1 MTRDLSI
8 LTFKKAFQ
16 TGQAFASKNSPL
28 AYRKM
33 RKLFISFHC
42 GIVAAI
48 VAQETLEHDSTVSF
62 TLSSII
68 IVDSIHH
75 LHHHRWVLAPHRWL
89 FYISCLSFFL
99 VTFVVLRVLRLS
111 RPSHNVPSSSWKFLR
126 SPEMHCRIH
135 SKLYQTTN

>member
-62 TLSSII
+62 IYII
-68 IVDSIHH
+68 IHH
-75 LHHHRWVLAPHRWL
+75 YCRQHTSSSSSPLGFGAPPLAVLHFLPVFL
-89 FYISCLSFFL
+89 SCHFCRSSGSK
-99 VTFVVLRVLRLS
+99 V
-111 RPSHNVPSSSWKFLR
+111 VPSLSQRSQQFLEV
-126 SPEMHCRIH
+126 PP
-135 SKLYQTTN
+135 LP